1 MWIPAGLLWGASESK
16 SRPENWPLRLTCS
29 QSFGM
34 SWRLDICLLID
45 GFARTLS
52 RGTAFA
58 TNRRINWELFS
69 REPDR
74 NEQKPKLSAGGVPD
88 MDPVSI
94 RGDDLRRHGI
104 ETVALSV
111 IVAWH

>member
-1 MWIPAGLLWGASESK
+1 MWIPAGLLWGPSESK

-29 QSFGM
+29 QSFVM

-58 TNRRINWELFS
+58 TNRRINWELFC

-74 NEQKPKLSAGGVPD
+74 NEQKPKLSAGGVD
-88 MDPVSI
+88 SLFVSDI
-94 RGDDLRRHGI
+94 YADSKGFGHL
-104 ETVALSV
+104 
-111 IVAWH
+111 

>member
-1 MWIPAGLLWGASESK
+1 
-16 SRPENWPLRLTCS
+16 
-29 QSFGM
+29 M

-74 NEQKPKLSAGGVPD
+74 NEQKPKLSAWGVD
-88 MDPVSI
+88 SLFVSDI
-94 RGDDLRRHGI
+94 YAGSKKFGHL
-104 ETVALSV
+104 
-111 IVAWH
+111 